1 MLRTQVVSMFPLD
14 TGATNCSRVGL
25 RGSKRCSTKAA
36 CSSKFVREI
45 MATLQT
51 NSEKR
56 NIQREEFKRILKS
69 SVGRIIKK

>member
-1 MLRTQVVSMFPLD
+1 
-14 TGATNCSRVGL
+14 
-25 RGSKRCSTKAA
+25 
-36 CSSKFVREI
+36 

-56 NIQREEFKRILKS
+56 KIQREEFKRILKS